1 MRSTMPFP
9 GPGPARAGA
18 DGPLSR
24 RRVLRGGGAVAAA
37 AALALATGC
46 EVRLGSGAPDSLPTP
61 SAAEATR
68 DALARHS
75 SLIASTADVVA
86 GSDSQGADVA
96 ERLAASARTQL
107 DALGGVWQPWESP
120 PPSGYPTASPVP
132 TASSTA
138 TAGELVTML
147 TEGAT
152 RASTAASQASET
164 TAAHLYASL
173 AVAWLLGAI
182 SLDDGAVET
191 PGRSASASAP
201 VPGPVLQ
208 AYDGARYAFEEVA
221 ARATDDQRTRAT
233 EDAAYAGGV
242 VSASLALGGQDT
254 RLSAYAP
261 PAQAADDASL
271 DVTWAR
277 QAWRSVMEAEVA
289 GVEAEGGEATA
300 GAINAAADAARRAQA
315 WGATTDEPLPGYVSA

>member
-1 MRSTMPFP
+1 MRSTLPFP
-9 GPGPARAGA
+9 GPGPARTG
-18 DGPLSR
+18 GEPLSR
-24 RRVLRGGGAVAAA
+24 RQVLRGGAGVA
-37 AALALATGC
+37 AALALAAGC
-46 EVRLGSGAPDSLPTP
+46 ELRLGSGAPDSLPEP
-61 SAAEATR
+61 PAAEATR
-68 DALARHS
+68 DALARHA
-75 SLIASTADVVA
+75 SLVASTADVVA
-86 GSDSQGADVA
+86 GSGASGADTA
-96 ERLAASARTQL
+96 QRLADSGRAQL
-107 DALGGVWQPWESP
+107 DALGGVWQPWASAA
-120 PPSGYPTASPVP
+120 PSGYPTASPVP

-138 TAGELVTML
+138 TAGDLVTML

-164 TAAHLYASL
+164 PAAHLYASL
-173 AVAWLLGAI
+173 AAAWLLGAL
-182 SLDDGAVET
+182 SLNPEAVET
-191 PGRSASASAP
+191 PGRSASASGP

-221 ARATDDQRTRAT
+221 ARAADDQRTRAT

-289 GVEAEGGEATA
+289 GVEADGGEATA

>member
-1 MRSTMPFP
+1 MRSTLPFP
-9 GPGPARAGA
+9 GPGPARTG
-18 DGPLSR
+18 GEPLSR
-24 RRVLRGGGAVAAA
+24 RRVLRGGAGVA
-37 AALALATGC
+37 AALALAAGC
-46 EVRLGSGAPDSLPTP
+46 ELRLGSGAPDSLPEP
-61 SAAEATR
+61 PAAEATR
-68 DALARHS
+68 DALARHA
-75 SLIASTADVVA
+75 SLVASTADVVA
-86 GSDSQGADVA
+86 GSGASGADTA
-96 ERLAASARTQL
+96 QRLADSGRAQL
-107 DALGGVWQPWESP
+107 DALGGVWQPWASAA
-120 PPSGYPTASPVP
+120 PSGYPTASPVP

-138 TAGELVTML
+138 TAGDLVTML

-221 ARATDDQRTRAT
+221 ARAADDQRNRAT
-233 EDAAYAGGV
+233 ADASYAGGV
-242 VSASLALGGQDT
+242 VSTSLALGGQDT

-261 PAQAADDASL
+261 PTQAADDASL

-277 QAWRSVMEAEVA
+277 QAWRTVMEAEIA
-289 GVEAEGGEATA
+289 GVEADGGDTTA
-300 GAINAAADAARRAQA
+300 GAINAAADAAQRAQA
-315 WGATTDEPLPGYVSA
+315 WGETVDDPLPGYASS